1 MKNRAKVFFKNSF
14 CGIMIWELFNFLYL
28 PIFFS
33 IDSLPHHWDSDTPF
47 APLNEAMAGFAFVY
61 IFGLLVVFVLSA
73 LYLKDI
79 GNIILNSLSIL
90 FFRFFELA
98 ILIFLI
104 FTEHTMIVFVNWPI
118 AALERFLLWSY
129 GIGSIDFELSY
140 FTTSLIPFAVMLIG
154 IYVGK
159 FIKKRKKLRTQGD
172 DSSVSNESN
181 N

>member
-14 CGIMIWELFNFLYL
+14 WGIVIWELFNFLYL

-33 IDSLPHHWDSDTPF
+33 ISSLPHHLVSDTPF
-47 APLNEAMAGFAFVY
+47 MPLNEAMAWFAFAY
-61 IFGLLVVFVLSA
+61 IFGLLVVFVLSVF
-73 LYLKDI
+73 YLKDI

-104 FTEHTMIVFVNWPI
+104 FSEHTMIAFVNWAI
-118 AALERFLLWSY
+118 AALDRFLGY
-129 GIGSIDFELSY
+129 CFGIGSIDFELSY

-159 FIKKRKKLRTQGD
+159 FIKKRKKLRIQGD